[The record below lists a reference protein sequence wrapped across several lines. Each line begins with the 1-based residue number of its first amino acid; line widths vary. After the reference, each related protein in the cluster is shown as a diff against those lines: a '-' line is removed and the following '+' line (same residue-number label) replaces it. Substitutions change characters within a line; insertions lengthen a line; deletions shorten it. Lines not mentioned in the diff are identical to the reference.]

1 MREEIIKNP
10 TSNFIYI
17 TIIYMKINFAI
28 FLITAFLI
36 ANTYYDGRFTE
47 YLMKGKKYYK
57 MATFA
62 FVGLSIYLF
71 INKNPSE
78 SKNLVKH
85 ATDLIRYMPV
95 DSNTSDMLTP
105 LFDFTNASD
114 RLNQLS
120 QSNVNIQMT
129 PQTRRMMNSGG
140 TGKRCVSETKKKYV
154 AAQQGWKCNGCGNQL
169 NHTFQVD
176 HKIDL
181 QFGGD
186 NSVGNL
192 AALCNNCHAAKTA
205 SNNL

>member
-1 MREEIIKNP
+1 
-10 TSNFIYI
+10 
-17 TIIYMKINFAI
+17 MKINFVI

-36 ANTYYDGRFTE
+36 ANTYYDGKFTE

-71 INKNPSE
+71 INKNPGESE
-78 SKNLVKH
+78 NLVKH

-105 LFDFTNASD
+105 LFDFTNARD
-114 RLNQLS
+114 KLNQLN
-120 QSNVNIQMT
+120 QT
-129 PQTRRMMNSGG
+129 PQMKRMMNSGG
-140 TGKRCVSETKKKYV
+140 GSKRCVSETKKKYV
-154 AAQQGWKCNGCGNQL
+154 ASKQGWKCNSCGEQL

-181 QFGGD
+181 QFGGT
-186 NSVGNL
+186 NNVENL
-192 AALCNNCHAAKTA
+192 AALCNNCHAEKTA
-205 SNNL
+205 ANNL

>member
-1 MREEIIKNP
+1 
-10 TSNFIYI
+10 
-17 TIIYMKINFAI
+17 MKINFVI

-36 ANTYYDGRFTE
+36 ANTYYDGKFTE

-71 INKNPSE
+71 INKNPGE

-105 LFDFTNASD
+105 LFDFTNARD
-114 RLNQLS
+114 KLNQLN
-120 QSNVNIQMT
+120 QT
-129 PQTRRMMNSGG
+129 PQMKRMMNSGG
-140 TGKRCVSETKKKYV
+140 GSKRCVSETKKKYV
-154 AAQQGWKCNGCGNQL
+154 ASKQGWKCNSCGEQL
-169 NHTFQVD
+169 SHTFQVD

-181 QFGGD
+181 QFGGT
-186 NSVGNL
+186 NNVENL
-192 AALCNNCHAAKTA
+192 AALCNNCHAEKTA
-205 SNNL
+205 ANNL

>member
-1 MREEIIKNP
+1 
-10 TSNFIYI
+10 
-17 TIIYMKINFAI
+17 MKINFAI

-36 ANTYYDGRFTE
+36 ANTYYDGQFTE

-71 INKNPSE
+71 INKNPDE

-105 LFDFTNASD
+105 LFDFTNARD
-114 RLNQLS
+114 KLNQLN
-120 QSNVNIQMT
+120 QSPQMK
-129 PQTRRMMNSGG
+129 RMMSSGG
-140 TGKRCVSETKKKYV
+140 GSKRCVSETKKKYV
-154 AAQQGWKCNGCGNQL
+154 ASKQGWKCNSCGEQL
-169 NHTFQVD
+169 SHTFQVD

-181 QFGGD
+181 QFGGT
-186 NSVGNL
+186 NNVENL
-192 AALCNNCHAAKTA
+192 AALCNNCHAEKTA
-205 SNNL
+205 ANNL

>member
-1 MREEIIKNP
+1 MN
-10 TSNFIYI
+10 
-17 TIIYMKINFAI
+17 IYMKINFAI

-36 ANTYYDGRFTE
+36 ANTYYDGQFTE

-71 INKNPSE
+71 INKNPGE

-95 DSNTSDMLTP
+95 DSNTSDMLSP
-105 LFDFTNASD
+105 LFDFTNARD

-169 NHTFQVD
+169 SHTFQVD

-192 AALCNNCHAAKTA
+192 AALCNNCHASKTA

>member
-1 MREEIIKNP
+1 
-10 TSNFIYI
+10 
-17 TIIYMKINFAI
+17 MKINFAI

-71 INKNPSE
+71 INKNPGE

>member
-1 MREEIIKNP
+1 M
-10 TSNFIYI
+10 
-17 TIIYMKINFAI
+17 
-28 FLITAFLI
+28 
-36 ANTYYDGRFTE
+36 ANTYYDGKFTE

-57 MATFA
+57 MATFG

-71 INKNPSE
+71 INKNPGE

-105 LFDFTNASD
+105 LFDFTNA
-114 RLNQLS
+114 REKLNQL
-120 QSNVNIQMT
+120 NHT
-129 PQTRRMMNSGG
+129 PQMKRMMNSGG
-140 TGKRCVSETKKKYV
+140 GSKRCVSETKKKYV
-154 AAQQGWKCNGCGNQL
+154 AAQQGWKCNMCNDQL
-169 NHTFQVD
+169 SHTFQVD

-186 NSVGNL
+186 NSIGNL
-192 AALCNNCHAAKTA
+192 AALCNNCHAEKTA

>member
-1 MREEIIKNP
+1 
-10 TSNFIYI
+10 
-17 TIIYMKINFAI
+17 MKINFVI

-36 ANTYYDGRFTE
+36 ANTYYDGKFTE

-71 INKNPSE
+71 INKNPGE

-105 LFDFTNASD
+105 LFDFTNARD
-114 RLNQLS
+114 KLNQLN
-120 QSNVNIQMT
+120 QT
-129 PQTRRMMNSGG
+129 PQMKRMMNSGG
-140 TGKRCVSETKKKYV
+140 GSKRCVSETKKKYV
-154 AAQQGWKCNGCGNQL
+154 ASKQGWKCNSCGEQL

-181 QFGGD
+181 QFGGT
-186 NSVGNL
+186 NNVENL
-192 AALCNNCHAAKTA
+192 AALCNNCHAEKTA
-205 SNNL
+205 ANNL

>member
-1 MREEIIKNP
+1 
-10 TSNFIYI
+10 
-17 TIIYMKINFAI
+17 MKINFAI

-36 ANTYYDGRFTE
+36 ANTYYDGQFTE

-71 INKNPSE
+71 INKNPGE

-105 LFDFTNASD
+105 LFDFTNARD
-114 RLNQLS
+114 KLNQLN
-120 QSNVNIQMT
+120 QSPQMK
-129 PQTRRMMNSGG
+129 RMMSSGG
-140 TGKRCVSETKKKYV
+140 GSKRCVSETKKKYV
-154 AAQQGWKCNGCGNQL
+154 ASKQGWKCNSCGEQL
-169 NHTFQVD
+169 SHTFQVD

-181 QFGGD
+181 QFGGT
-186 NSVGNL
+186 NNVENL
-192 AALCNNCHAAKTA
+192 AALCNNCHAEKTA
-205 SNNL
+205 ANNL

>member
-1 MREEIIKNP
+1 
-10 TSNFIYI
+10 
-17 TIIYMKINFAI
+17 MKINFVI

-36 ANTYYDGRFTE
+36 ANTYYDGKFTE

-71 INKNPSE
+71 INKNPGE

-105 LFDFTNASD
+105 LFDFTNARD
-114 RLNQLS
+114 KLNQLN
-120 QSNVNIQMT
+120 QT
-129 PQTRRMMNSGG
+129 PQMKRMMNSGG
-140 TGKRCVSETKKKYV
+140 GSKRCVSETKKKYV
-154 AAQQGWKCNGCGNQL
+154 ASKQGWKCNSCGEQL

-176 HKIDL
+176 HRIDL
-181 QFGGD
+181 QFGGT
-186 NSVGNL
+186 NNVENL
-192 AALCNNCHAAKTA
+192 AALCNNCHAEKTA
-205 SNNL
+205 ANNL

>member
-1 MREEIIKNP
+1 
-10 TSNFIYI
+10 
-17 TIIYMKINFAI
+17 MKINFVI

-36 ANTYYDGRFTE
+36 ANTYYDGKFTE

-71 INKNPSE
+71 INKNPGE

-105 LFDFTNASD
+105 LFDFTNARD
-114 RLNQLS
+114 KLNQLN
-120 QSNVNIQMT
+120 QT
-129 PQTRRMMNSGG
+129 PQMKRMMNSGG
-140 TGKRCVSETKKKYV
+140 GSKRCVSETKKKYV
-154 AAQQGWKCNGCGNQL
+154 ASKQGWKCNSCGEQL

-181 QFGGD
+181 QDGGSNHVD
-186 NSVGNL
+186 NL
-192 AALCNNCHAAKTA
+192 IACCRNCHGKKTM
-205 SNNL
+205 SRNL

>member
-1 MREEIIKNP
+1 
-10 TSNFIYI
+10 
-17 TIIYMKINFAI
+17 MKINLVI
-28 FLITAFLI
+28 FLITIFLV
-36 ANTYYDGRFTE
+36 ANTYYDGKFTD
-47 YLMKGKKYYK
+47 YLIKGKKYYK

-85 ATDLIRYMPV
+85 ATELIKYMPV

-105 LFDFTNASD
+105 LFDFTNARD
-114 RLNQLS
+114 KLNQLG
-120 QSNVNIQMT
+120 QSNINVKMT
-129 PQTRRMMNSGG
+129 PQTKRMLNSGG
-140 TGKRCVSETKKKYV
+140 TAKRCVSETKKKYV
-154 AAQQGWKCNGCGNQL
+154 AAKQGWKCRACGQQL
-169 NHTFQVD
+169 SHTFQVD

-186 NSVGNL
+186 NSVSNL
-192 AALCNNCHAAKTA
+192 AALCNNCHATKTA